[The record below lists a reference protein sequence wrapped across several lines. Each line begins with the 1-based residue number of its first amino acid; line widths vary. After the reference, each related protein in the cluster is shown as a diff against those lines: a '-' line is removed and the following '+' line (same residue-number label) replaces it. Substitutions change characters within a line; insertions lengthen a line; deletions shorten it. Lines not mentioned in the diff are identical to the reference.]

1 MSSIAVIIPAFNAA
15 PWIAE
20 AIDSVLA
27 QTRPASTVIVVDDG
41 STDATASVAERY
53 GDAVMLI
60 RQPNAGVSAARNH
73 GAAQAHADWLLFLD
87 ADDRLRPQALEALAA
102 RRAQGEF
109 GVVYGQTEDFGD
121 STKTHTIR
129 GDGGM
134 EGLRPAACRA
144 AFWKAP
150 ISTPGAV
157 MIRADLFAEAGRWD
171 ERFNTTA
178 DRDLWCRAGVL
189 SEFAFAPSIVVER
202 RLHGENMSADKN
214 RARRQAVE
222 VQLQFFSWCAA
233 RKIDTAFLETS
244 ERDILERNLR
254 RAFEERAFTAA
265 AWIATEAA
273 RRSIAGELFRRAKRL
288 ASMPAFARELELK
301 FRGLFKLR

>member
-1 MSSIAVIIPAFNAA
+1 MNSIAVIIPAFNAA

-53 GDAVMLI
+53 SDAVMLI

-73 GAAQAHADWLLFLD
+73 GAAQAKADGLLFLD
-87 ADDRLRPQALEALAA
+87 ADDRLRPNALETLVA
-102 RRAQGEF
+102 RAAQGNF

-121 STKTHTIR
+121 SRNPHSIR
-129 GDGGM
+129 GDAGM
-134 EGLRPAACRA
+134 EGPRPAACQA

-157 MIRADLFAEAGRWD
+157 MIRADLFSQAGRWN

-189 SEFAFAPSIVVER
+189 AEFAFAPTVVVER
-202 RLHGENMSADKN
+202 RLHGENMSGDKN
-214 RARRQAVE
+214 RARRQAAE
-222 VQLQFFSWCAA
+222 VQFQFLAWCAE
-233 RKIDTAFLETS
+233 RGIDTAFLQTS

-254 RAFEERAFTAA
+254 RALEERAFTAA
-265 AWIATEAA
+265 AWIVAEAA
-273 RRSIAGELFRRAKRL
+273 QRSIAGELFRRAQRL

-301 FRGLFKLR
+301 VRGLLGLR